1 MHITVRA
8 FGGRLLRAYCQV
20 INVLDRI
27 DPADLL
33 DVELAAAFVQLR
45 TFRLVDAFFL
55 TIQ

>member
-20 INVLDRI
+20 IYVLDRI

-33 DVELAAAFVQLR
+33 DVELAAAFV
-45 TFRLVDAFFL
+45 
-55 TIQ
+55 